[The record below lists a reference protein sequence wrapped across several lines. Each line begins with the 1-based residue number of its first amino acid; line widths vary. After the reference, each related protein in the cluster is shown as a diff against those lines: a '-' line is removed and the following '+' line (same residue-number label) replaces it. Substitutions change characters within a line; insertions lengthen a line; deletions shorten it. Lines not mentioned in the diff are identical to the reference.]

1 MRARDLTRVG
11 HFPSL
16 VAGLLHFET
25 SFAVWVLLGVL
36 GPFLAQD
43 FGLSPAATGLVVG
56 TPLLAG
62 AALRIPVGWLAD
74 RHGARRVGT
83 VTMVLVLLP
92 LAWAWAGGRTVG
104 ELFGIGA
111 ALGIAGSSFAVALP
125 LASRHY
131 PPSHQGLALGVVGA
145 GNSGT
150 IVTALLAPRIAEG
163 VGWHATLGLAAIPV
177 ALAAAGFWL
186 LARDPPAVRARGRL
200 RDALAPLREPDG
212 WRLCGLYAVTFGGY
226 VGLASYLP
234 LFLVD
239 RYGISRVAAG
249 ALAAAAAGLG
259 SFLRPIGGLL
269 ADRVGGTR
277 VLAGVCVVAAGL
289 VLGLSALPGLGV
301 AAALLVMLLGALGMG
316 NGAVFQL
323 VPLRFPSTI
332 GLATGVIGAAGGLGG
347 FLLPSVLG
355 ALRQATGSY
364 RPGLWL
370 YGAAALVAVSSVAS
384 IRVAW
389 TSRARGEAFGEA
401 VI

>member
-1 MRARDLTRVG
+1 MSLRDLTRVG
-11 HFPSL
+11 HWPSL

-36 GPFLAQD
+36 GPFLARD
-43 FGLSPAATGLVVG
+43 FGLSPAAKGLVVG

-83 VTMVLVLLP
+83 ASMALVVLP

-125 LASRHY
+125 LASSHY
-131 PPSHQGLALGVVGA
+131 PPRYQGLALGIAGA

-150 IVTALLAPRIAEG
+150 IVAALLAPRLAEW
-163 VGWHATLGLAAIPV
+163 VGWHATFGLAMIPV
-177 ALAAAGFWL
+177 ALSAVGFWL
-186 LARDPPAVRARGRL
+186 LARDAPGVRGRRRL
-200 RDALAPLREPDG
+200 RDAFAPLRQPDC
-212 WRLCGLYAVTFGGY
+212 WRLCGLYAATFGGY
-226 VGLASYLP
+226 VGLASFLP

-239 RYGISRVAAG
+239 RFGVSRVEAATI
-249 ALAAAAAGLG
+249 AAAAAGAG
-259 SFLRPIGGLL
+259 SLLRPVGGLL
-269 ADRVGGTR
+269 ADRLGGTR
-277 VLAGVCVVAAGL
+277 VLAGVCVAAAAL
-289 VLGLSALPGLGV
+289 TLGLSAAQGL
-301 AAALLVMLLGALGMG
+301 AAAVVLLVALLGALGTG

-323 VPLRFPSTI
+323 VPLRFPGTI
-332 GLATGVIGAAGGLGG
+332 GLATGVIGAAGGVGG

-355 ALRQATGSY
+355 ALRDVTGSY
-364 RPGLWL
+364 RLGLWL
-370 YGAAALVAVSSVAS
+370 FGAALLAALSSVIS

-389 TSRARGEAFGEA
+389 ARRAGERAFGEA